1 LATSLQNSEP
11 MQDAGRV
18 LRRQSG
24 LLGEPCSDLQ
34 ATVDSLACQLQCE
47 RSARRQVEGE
57 KQQLGQRLSE
67 FRQRDAR
74 LAVVGE
80 MTAEF
85 AHQVRTP
92 LASAMLY
99 AGQLD
104 TSSSRQARIAGKILA
119 GLGDL
124 KRMVNDMLGFA
135 TGPRADHE
143 QVNVQQLLN
152 EVCDGIDGQ
161 LSSSTTLRVSVVD
174 TDLTVAI
181 NRNAI
186 KGALLNLVTNADQA
200 GSQGTNI
207 LIHGHRFGE
216 KVHLC
221 VTDDGPGIPAEVQP
235 RLFEAF
241 FTTRPQGTGLGLAVV
256 KAVVAAHD
264 GDVSVNTSALGS
276 SFAIQIP
283 IAASVG
289 LQR

>member
-1 LATSLQNSEP
+1 LATLVHHSETP
-11 MQDAGRV
+11 QDAGEFFRH
-18 LRRQSG
+18 QSG
-24 LLGEPCSDLQ
+24 LLGGSQCDLQ
-34 ATVDSLACQLQCE
+34 LTVDSLISQLQLE
-47 RSARRQVEGE
+47 RSARRQAQLE
-57 KQQLGQRLSE
+57 KENLGRRLSE
-67 FRQRDAR
+67 LRERDTR
-74 LAVVGE
+74 LAVVGK

-92 LASAMLY
+92 LASAILY

-104 TSSSRQARIAGKILA
+104 TSSRRQARIAGKILA

-135 TGPRADHE
+135 AGARADQE

-152 EVCDGIDGQ
+152 EVRTAVDGQ

-174 TDLTVAI
+174 TQLTVAI
-181 NRNAI
+181 NKNAI

-207 LIHGHRFGE
+207 LLHGHRCGE

-221 VTDDGPGIPAEVQP
+221 VADDGPGIPADVQP

-283 IAASVG
+283 ADAGVG
-289 LQR
+289 LPQ